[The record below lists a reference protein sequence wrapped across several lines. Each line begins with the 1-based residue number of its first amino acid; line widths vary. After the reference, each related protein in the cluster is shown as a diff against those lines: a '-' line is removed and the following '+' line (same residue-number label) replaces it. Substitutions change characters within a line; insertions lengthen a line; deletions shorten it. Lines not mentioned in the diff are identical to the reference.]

1 MLILKVIR
9 YGNIDSIRE
18 LIHFMRSYY
27 VLCALGFCNQVLFD
41 LQRTLKQR
49 TLQPT
54 TINQVAGVSY
64 VLGSVY
70 AKKSTTRSSPIGYWS
85 KGLTA
90 GWYFRIDQ
98 GSGKIPHTCNRLI
111 ID

>member
-54 TINQVAGVSY
+54 TINQVAGVSH

-85 KGLTA
+85 EGSIV
-90 GWYFRIDQ
+90 GWYFGIGQ
-98 GSGKIPHTCNRLI
+98 GCGKILYTCNYLI

>member
-1 MLILKVIR
+1 
-9 YGNIDSIRE
+9 
-18 LIHFMRSYY
+18 MRSYY
-27 VLCALGFCNQVLFD
+27 VLCALEFCNQVLPD

-98 GSGKIPHTCNRLI
+98 GSGKIPYTCNRLI